1 MELHLVQMAIAR
13 GKPELN
19 RAKVQALTAPIKPS
33 NPAMIVL
40 PELFSTGY
48 LDGAGFSGNAASAP
62 GRVGPAG
69 SLGPEALA
77 GVAAADRAFLA
88 GLAIKTRCWVA
99 GTTVEAPRMAARDLG
114 GGQGHEAQS
123 PLTASGLYRNLSL
136 LFGPDGSERTSYR
149 KIHPF
154 SYGGEDKL
162 FEAGREIVTVDV
174 EGWVVQP
181 TICYDLRFPELY
193 RAGSGRG
200 THLILVQANWPEA
213 RQAHW
218 HALLQARAI
227 ENQAFV
233 AGINCCGDQDAL
245 RYAGGSAAYS
255 PKGEPVAMAG
265 AEEGLLRARL
275 DLDACKQWRKHFP
288 ALRDRQPW
296 DFFAI

>member
-1 MELHLVQMAIAR
+1 
-13 GKPELN
+13 
-19 RAKVQALTAPIKPS
+19 
-33 NPAMIVL
+33 MIVL

-48 LDGAGFSGNAASAP
+48 LDGAALSGSAAS
-62 GRVGPAG
+62 GRATPAG
-69 SLGPEALA
+69 SLGPAALA

-88 GLAIKTRCWVA
+88 DLAIRTRCWVA
-99 GTTVEAPRMAARDLG
+99 GTTVEAPREADKSLA
-114 GGQGHEAQS
+114 GGQGDGTQS
-123 PLTASGLYRNLSL
+123 PLTGPGLYRNLSL
-136 LFGPDGSERTSYR
+136 LYAPDGSERAAYR

-174 EGWVVQP
+174 EGWVAQP

-218 HALLQARAI
+218 RALLQARAI

-233 AGINCCGDQDAL
+233 AGVNCCGDQDAL
-245 RYAGGSAAYS
+245 RYAGGSAVYS
-255 PKGEPVAMAG
+255 PKGEPVAQAG
-265 AEEGLLRARL
+265 AEEAVLRARL